1 MTKTKSVDVARFF
14 RENEKNLKLQW
25 ISGKNGGDREIT
37 EGSIQRPGLVLA
49 GFFDYFADKRV
60 HIIGMAEYAYLNSLA
75 EQDRYNSISK
85 YLEEYMPC
93 IVFARGLTPH
103 PLFIE
108 LSNEIG
114 LPVFISSMIT
124 YHVINGIVI
133 YLERELSPSI
143 TVVGNLVEVQGTG
156 VLIRGSSG
164 VGKSECAL
172 ALIRRGAALIAD
184 DVVKISHP
192 GGSSLIGAAA
202 MEEMFGFIEIR
213 GLGLINVIQ
222 LFGVSAFRQRKEI
235 DLVITLKAW
244 EQVLKVERTGL
255 ESETYRL
262 LGLDV
267 PHITL
272 PVAPGRETS
281 NLVEIAAQEFRM
293 RSLGLHAGKV
303 LNEAIIKRITPHV

>member
-1 MTKTKSVDVARFF
+1 MTKNKAVTVSRFF
-14 RENEKNLKLQW
+14 RDNEKSLKLHW
-25 ISGKNGGDREIT
+25 AAGKNGGEREIT
-37 EGSIQRPGLVLA
+37 EGSIQRPGLALA
-49 GFFDYFADKRV
+49 GFFDYFADKRL
-60 HIIGMAEYAYLNSLA
+60 HIIGMAEHAYLNSLS
-75 EQDRYNSISK
+75 EQDRNNSISK

-108 LSNEIG
+108 ICDEIG

-124 YHVINGIVI
+124 YHVINGIII
-133 YLERELSPSI
+133 YLERELSPNI
-143 TVVGNLVEVQGTG
+143 TIVGNLVEVQGTG
-156 VLIRGSSG
+156 VMIRGASG

-172 ALIRRGAALIAD
+172 ALIRRGCALIAD

-192 GGSSLIGAAA
+192 GGPSLIGSAA

-235 DLVITLKAW
+235 DLVITLKPW
-244 EQVLKVERTGL
+244 EQVQRVERTGL
-255 ESETYRL
+255 DSETYRI
-262 LGLDV
+262 LGFDV

-272 PVAPGRETS
+272 PVAPGRETA
-281 NLVEIAAQEFRM
+281 NLVEISAQEFRM
-293 RSLGLHAGKV
+293 RALGLHAGKV
-303 LNEAIIKRITPHV
+303 LNEAIIKRITPH